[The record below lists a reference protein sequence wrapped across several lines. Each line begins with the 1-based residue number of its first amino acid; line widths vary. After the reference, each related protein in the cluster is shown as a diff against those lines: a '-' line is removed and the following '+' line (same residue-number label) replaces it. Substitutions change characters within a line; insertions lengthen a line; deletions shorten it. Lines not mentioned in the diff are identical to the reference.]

1 MMFLLFLFG
10 LKLSD
15 KVIKRMRQSST
26 VTSPRT
32 SKNETPTLDST
43 PSVEHLTP
51 PPPPPSTP
59 CPPPQ
64 VAPSSAVKRLPPP
77 PVKFHSLP
85 PPSVEP
91 AATSPTLP
99 DLAVSA
105 PPSPQMEASVSPPPV
120 ESFVP
125 PQAERETPSKVPVTE
140 PIVLPPPAQSST
152 ADPPEPPSSP
162 LPPEPVKPTAAFEP
176 SSMPPSV
183 EPVVSLTPQ
192 VEKVQPS
199 PTVDST
205 LDNTIFPPANSAP
218 DDAGVSPVHESEV
231 PPPGVMLPGVPP
243 PPPLLDASS
252 SDPELTIE
260 EPSPHC
266 HRSHLAI
273 LPTDTPINEPHI
285 APPLPNPAP
294 PAEQPTITT
303 PPHHVEDEVPAKG
316 ELTVGKKFNHIHS
329 YYFTIVF
336 IFYSFPSF
344 SQNDGGRAEAKDQRG
359 DAKKSGGRDQPEE
372 AGAAATVRTN
382 RNLETEKHA

>member
-1 MMFLLFLFG
+1 MFLLFLFG

-15 KVIKRMRQSST
+15 KVIKRMRQSL
-26 VTSPRT
+26 VTFPRT
-32 SKNETPTLDST
+32 SQNEKPTLDST
-43 PSVEHLTP
+43 PSLEHLIP
-51 PPPPPSTP
+51 PAPPPSTP

-64 VAPSSAVKRLPPP
+64 AAPSSAAPPVQLLPPP

-125 PQAERETPSKVPVTE
+125 PQAEQETPPKVPVTE
-140 PIVLPPPAQSST
+140 PVILPPPVQSST
-152 ADPPEPPSSP
+152 ADPLESPSSP
-162 LPPEPVKPTAAFEP
+162 LPPEPVKPSAAVEP

-183 EPVVSLTPQ
+183 EPMVSLTPQ
-192 VEKVQPS
+192 VGKVPPS
-199 PTVDST
+199 PTVDAT
-205 LDNTIFPPANSAP
+205 LDKSIFPPANFSA

-231 PPPGVMLPGVPP
+231 PPPAVMLPGAPP

-252 SDPELTIE
+252 SDPEFTIE

-266 HRSHLAI
+266 HCSNLAV
-273 LPTDTPINEPHI
+273 LPTDTPMSEPRI

-294 PAEQPTITT
+294 PAEEPTITT
-303 PPHHVEDEVPAKG
+303 SPHHVEDEVPAKG
-316 ELTVGKKFNHIHS
+316 ELTVENIQIHVVIIS
-329 YYFTIVF
+329 QLCLF
-336 IFYSFPSF
+336 FYSFPSF
-344 SQNDGGRAEAKDQRG
+344 SQNDGGRVEAKD
-359 DAKKSGGRDQPEE
+359 
-372 AGAAATVRTN
+372 
-382 RNLETEKHA
+382 